1 AFRRQGIDVDGVP
14 NGFPANAE
22 VGELLSDGLSL
33 IVHPEISAL
42 IPKDLDQAPVPTVC
56 FQIDTYTYTHRRICW
71 SMLFDYA
78 ALFHPGFED
87 RFRRAGHPRPLTLL
101 HAIDPESFQGPE
113 HERVFDIG
121 WVGRTDGPY
130 YRTRRKVL
138 PLLAQRFLMNDWQRR
153 YSYEEMVEVYKRSKI
168 VVNISRDDYPQD
180 LNLRCL
186 EAMAAGALLITK
198 LPTELSRVGFQEGEH
213 FIGYT
218 NEQELLDLVRYYL
231 NHDLERRRIAEAG
244 RTKVLQEH
252 TYDRRV
258 EQLLQTLAKDKGTL
272 FAPARRWSEDKVR
285 LIYLDYYAGHNL
297 LGLAWEELKRIVR
310 LNPQTAVQAL
320 GPIIGAL
327 RRKWR

>member
-1 AFRRQGIDVDGVP
+1 M
-14 NGFPANAE
+14 
-22 VGELLSDGLSL
+22 
-33 IVHPEISAL
+33 

-130 YRTRRKVL
+130 YKTRRKVL

-231 NHDLERRRIAEAG
+231 NHDLERRRIAETFPSSAAG
-244 RTKVLQEH
+244 VQWSSLTLRQNHQSSVSHRLWCNIASSP
-252 TYDRRV
+252 RRV
-258 EQLLQTLAKDKGTL
+258 ESCAVLPLL
-272 FAPARRWSEDKVR
+272 ARRPSPR
-285 LIYLDYYAGHNL
+285 LGRGNIRDFG
-297 LGLAWEELKRIVR
+297 EPR
-310 LNPQTAVQAL
+310 
-320 GPIIGAL
+320 
-327 RRKWR
+327 